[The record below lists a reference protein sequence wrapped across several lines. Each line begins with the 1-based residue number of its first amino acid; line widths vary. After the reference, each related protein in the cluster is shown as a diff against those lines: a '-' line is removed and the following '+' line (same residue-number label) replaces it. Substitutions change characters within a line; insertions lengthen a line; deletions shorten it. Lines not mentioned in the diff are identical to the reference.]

1 MRIEEL
7 KPKPPSLRDY
17 LSVKPSNFSSGLFL
31 YYTYLKTYI
40 NLRYFNKFPK
50 ISEEYTKLL
59 KVKFDDMYWYVR
71 KENLIHDIWMILLH
85 NEPEVRNWI
94 SFEKGMVFVDVGA
107 YIGSYTIR
115 AGKRG
120 ANVIAFEPN
129 PISFK
134 ILELNVKENKLMN
147 NVKLFNMAVWSTICK
162 IELFANNDMT
172 SAYEISG
179 NKISADAITLDS
191 LSLKKVNLLKID
203 VEGAEVEVLKGATN
217 TLDVTDKI
225 LIEVR
230 KEFEK
235 EVNELLRNKG
245 FRLAKV
251 DMTYDNIG
259 NFLYERAS

>member
-7 KPKPPSLRDY
+7 KPKPPSLREY
-17 LSVKPSNFSSGLFL
+17 LNVKPSNFPSRLFL

-40 NLRYFNKFPK
+40 NLRYFNRFPK
-50 ISEEYTKLL
+50 INEEYTKLL
-59 KVKFDDMYWYVR
+59 KVEYEDMYWYVR

-85 NEPEVRNWI
+85 NEPEVRKWI
-94 SFEKGMVFVDVGA
+94 SFEKGMIFVDIGA

-134 ILELNVKENKLMN
+134 ILELNVKENGLTN
-147 NVKLFNMAVWSTICK
+147 NVKFFNKAVWSAICK

-172 SAYEISG
+172 SAYESKG
-179 NKISADAITLDS
+179 NKIVVDAITLDS
-191 LSLKKVNLLKID
+191 LNLKKVNLLKVD
-203 VEGAEVEVLKGATN
+203 VEGGELEVLKGATN
-217 TLDVTDKI
+217 TLDITDKI

-230 KEFEK
+230 EEFEK
-235 EVNELLRNKG
+235 DINSLLRANG
-245 FRLAKV
+245 FRLVKV